1 MSAGT
6 PLANGLYPIIRRTR
20 RPFIIQDDD
29 AGPAPAPPPVT
40 APPVEG
46 EAGVSYAKPAPALK
60 EKHASAAPK
69 ERTK

>member
-29 AGPAPAPPPVT
+29 AGPAPAPPPVKVT
-40 APPVEG
+40 PVEG
-46 EAGVSYAKPAPALK
+46 EANVSYAKSAPASK
-60 EKHASAAPK
+60 GKHAPAAAK
-69 ERTK
+69 ERTG